1 MNDAGKRLQLHDF
14 ELSGHCH
21 RVRLMLSL
29 LGLPFDTIPVDLAG
43 GEHKRAPFLSINP
56 FGQVPVLKDGD
67 ITIAD
72 STAILTYL
80 ARRYG
85 ADSWL
90 PTDPVKA
97 AAVQRWLSV
106 ASGELAFGPAQA
118 RAALLFGFPYAV
130 EPATA
135 LGHALLKAMNE
146 HLASSSF
153 LAGPEPTIADVACYA
168 YTAHAPEG
176 RIPLDAYP
184 HVRAWLARVESLP
197 GFVAMP
203 RSPIPAKA

>member
-1 MNDAGKRLQLHDF
+1 MNHAGRRLQLHDF

-21 RVRLMLSL
+21 RVRLMMSL

-56 FGQVPVLKDGD
+56 FGQVPVLTDGD
-67 ITIAD
+67 IRIAD

-80 ARRYG
+80 VRRYG
-85 ADSWL
+85 GDSWL

-97 AAVQRWLSV
+97 AEVQRWLSV
-106 ASGELAFGPAQA
+106 SSGELAFGPAQA

-135 LGHALLKAMNE
+135 LGHALLKSMNG
-146 HLASSSF
+146 HLASNRF
-153 LAGPEPTIADVACYA
+153 LAGSEPTVADVACYA

-176 RIPLDAYP
+176 RISLDPYP
-184 HVRAWLARVESLP
+184 NVKAWLARVESLP

-203 RSPIPAKA
+203 RSPIPEAA